1 MKSIYDK
8 YGSRGITVAEQLGE
22 DVSNKYNRLCNM
34 LHHTCTYWIT
44 EKYLRLGIL
53 THIIKLL

>member
-22 DVSNKYNRLCNM
+22 DVSNSTDIIGYGMCYVI
-34 LHHTCTYWIT
+34 HT
-44 EKYLRLGIL
+44 L
-53 THIIKLL
+53 TKNTSGL

>member
-22 DVSNKYNRLCNM
+22 DVSNRYNRLCNA
-34 LHHTCTYWIT
+34 LHLTGS
-44 EKYLRLGIL
+44 LREYVMLGIL
-53 THIIKLL
+53 THIIKVL